1 MRLSQESRGLDRT
14 LLEQSPQAAEQNVMG
29 MNLFGEISELF
40 RSIFPSMGRLS
51 ARRHDLRYSAIG
63 LGLLVCTVT
72 IADVGAQEIARFGF
86 TRYLMGTEAKIVLY
100 AADSTEAAGA
110 AGQAFDHINELNEQL
125 SDYLIDS
132 EVSNL
137 SRTHGQPITIGENL
151 WNVLITGQKIAQA
164 SEGSFDITVGPLTLL
179 WRRAMRRATLPD
191 ADEISNALTGVG
203 YRFLE
208 LDANS
213 RTVQLNGEN
222 MRLDLG
228 GIAKGYA
235 ADEALK
241 TLLKLDLASAAVD
254 IGGDIAIGNAPPG
267 SDGWSVEVFDLNTDN
282 ELETEKLTLESCGIA
297 VSGDTYR
304 YLEYDGIKYSHIVN
318 PRTGY
323 GVEHE
328 RRVAVIA
335 PSAMIADAWASA
347 YSVMAW
353 ESAISDAN
361 GRENLSTRFV
371 ERRESGL
378 QEVNTGKFLRD

>member
-1 MRLSQESRGLDRT
+1 MMDMYLRGK
-14 LLEQSPQAAEQNVMG
+14 V
-29 MNLFGEISELF
+29 SELSE
-40 RSIFPSMGRLS
+40 SIIPIMGFFL
-51 ARRHDLRYSAIG
+51 ARRHYLRYSAMG
-63 LGLLVCTVT
+63 LGLLVCAVT
-72 IADVGAQEIARFGF
+72 IADVGAQDIDRFGF

-132 EVSNL
+132 EVSRL
-137 SRTHGQPITIGENL
+137 SKTRGQPITVGENL
-151 WNVLITGQKIAQA
+151 WNVLFTGQKIARE
-164 SEGSFDITVGPLTLL
+164 SEGSFDVTVGPLTLL
-179 WRRAMRRATLPD
+179 WRKAMRRATLPD
-191 ADEISNALTGVG
+191 AIEITNAMAAVG
-203 YRFLE
+203 YRFVE

-241 TLLKLDLASAAVD
+241 TLIEADFASAAVD
-254 IGGDIAIGNAPPG
+254 IGGDIALGNAPPG
-267 SDGWSVEVFDLNTDN
+267 SDGWSVEVFDLNTES
-282 ELETEKLTLESCGIA
+282 ELETETLTLENCGIA

-304 YLEYDGIKYSHIVN
+304 YLEYDGIKYSHIIN

-323 GVEHE
+323 GVVHE

-371 ERRESGL
+371 ERRESSL
-378 QEVNTGKFLRD
+378 LEVSTGKFLRD

>member
-1 MRLSQESRGLDRT
+1 MDMS
-14 LLEQSPQAAEQNVMG
+14 LLCK
-29 MNLFGEISELF
+29 ISELF
-40 RSIFPSMGRLS
+40 EPIFPSMGFFS
-51 ARRHDLRYSAIG
+51 ARGHDIRCSAMG
-63 LGLLVCTVT
+63 VGLLICAAT
-72 IADVGAQEIARFGF
+72 IVDVGAQDIARFGF
-86 TRYLMGTEAKIVLY
+86 TRYLMGTEVKIVLY
-100 AADSTEAAGA
+100 AADSAEAAGA

-132 EVSNL
+132 EVSRL
-137 SRTHGQPITIGENL
+137 SKTRGQPIAVGDNL
-151 WNVLITGQKIAQA
+151 WNVLVTGQKIAHA
-164 SEGSFDITVGPLTLL
+164 SEGSFDVTVGPLTLL
-179 WRRAMRRATLPD
+179 WRKAMRRATLPD
-191 ADEISNALTGVG
+191 AVEITNASAAVG

-241 TLLKLDLASAAVD
+241 TLIKLDLASAAVD
-254 IGGDIAIGNAPPG
+254 IGGDIALGKAPPG
-267 SDGWSVEVFDLNTDN
+267 SDGWSVEVFDLNT
-282 ELETEKLTLESCGIA
+282 ESEFETEKLTLKNCGIA

-304 YLEYDGIKYSHIVN
+304 YLEYDGIKYSHIIN

-328 RRVAVIA
+328 RRVAVVA
-335 PSAMIADAWASA
+335 PSAMIADVWASA

-353 ESAISDAN
+353 KAAISDAYD
-361 GRENLSTRFV
+361 RAELSTRFV
-371 ERRESGL
+371 ERREAGL

>member
-1 MRLSQESRGLDRT
+1 
-14 LLEQSPQAAEQNVMG
+14 
-29 MNLFGEISELF
+29 MNLAGWIVRLRSRHRSREELVMDTNPF
-40 RSIFPSMGRLS
+40 SKIPELIESVFPSMGRLS

-72 IADVGAQEIARFGF
+72 IADAGAQNIARFGF
-86 TRYLMGTEAKIVLY
+86 TRYMMGTEVKIVLY

-110 AGQAFDHINELNEQL
+110 AGHAFDHINELNEQL

-132 EVSNL
+132 EVSRL
-137 SRTHGQPITIGENL
+137 SKTRGQPTTVGENL
-151 WNVLITGQKIAQA
+151 WNVLFTGQKIAEA
-164 SEGSFDITVGPLTLL
+164 SEGNFDVTVGPLTLL
-179 WRRAMRRATLPD
+179 WRKAMRRATLPD
-191 ADEISNALTGVG
+191 AIEIINAMAAVG

-213 RTVQLNGEN
+213 RTVQLNGDN

-241 TLLKLDLASAAVD
+241 ILIEADFASAAVD
-254 IGGDIAIGNAPPG
+254 IGGDIAIGNAPP
-267 SDGWSVEVFDLNTDN
+267 SLDGWSVEVFDLNAEN
-282 ELETEKLTLESCGIA
+282 ELETEKLTLRNCGIA

-304 YLEYDGIKYSHIVN
+304 YLEYDGTKYSHIIN

-361 GRENLSTRFV
+361 DRTILSTRFV

>member
-1 MRLSQESRGLDRT
+1 MY
-14 LLEQSPQAAEQNVMG
+14 
-29 MNLFGEISELF
+29 LFGKISELIE
-40 RSIFPSMGRLS
+40 SIFPNMGFFS
-51 ARRHDLRYSAIG
+51 ARRHDLRYSAAG
-63 LGLLVCTVT
+63 LGLLVCAAA
-72 IADVGAQEIARFGF
+72 IADVGAQDIARFGF
-86 TRYLMGTEAKIVLY
+86 TRYLMGTEVKILLY

-110 AGQAFDHINELNEQL
+110 AGKAFDHITELNEQL

-132 EVSNL
+132 EVSKL
-137 SRTHGQPITIGENL
+137 SKTRGQPIAVGENL
-151 WNVLITGQKIAQA
+151 WNVLTTGQKIARA
-164 SEGSFDITVGPLTLL
+164 SEGSFDVTVGPLTLL
-179 WRRAMRRATLPD
+179 WRKAMRRATLPD
-191 ADEISNALTGVG
+191 TAEITSALAAVG
-203 YRFLE
+203 YQFLE

-213 RTVQLNGEN
+213 RTAQLNVEN

-241 TLLKLDLASAAVD
+241 TLIEADFASAAVD
-254 IGGDIAIGNAPPG
+254 IGGDIALGNAPPG
-267 SDGWSVEVFDLNTDN
+267 SDGWSVEVFDLNTEN
-282 ELETEKLTLESCGIA
+282 ELETEKLTLANCGIA

-304 YLEYDGIKYSHIVN
+304 YLEYDGIKYSHIIN

-347 YSVMAW
+347 YSVMPW
-353 ESAISDAN
+353 ESSISDSID
-361 GRENLSTRFV
+361 RVNLSTRFV

-378 QEVNTGKFLRD
+378 EEVNTGKFLRD

>member
-1 MRLSQESRGLDRT
+1 M
-14 LLEQSPQAAEQNVMG
+14 
-29 MNLFGEISELF
+29 
-40 RSIFPSMGRLS
+40 
-51 ARRHDLRYSAIG
+51 G
-63 LGLLVCTVT
+63 LGLLVCTAT
-72 IADVGAQEIARFGF
+72 IVDAGAQDIARFGF
-86 TRYLMGTEAKIVLY
+86 TRYLMGTEVKILLY

-110 AGQAFDHINELNEQL
+110 AEQAFDHISELNEQL

-132 EVSNL
+132 EVSRL
-137 SRTHGQPITIGENL
+137 SKTRGQPIAVGENL
-151 WNVLITGQKIAQA
+151 WNVLFTGQRIAQA
-164 SEGSFDITVGPLTLL
+164 AEGSFDVTVGPLTLL
-179 WRRAMRRATLPD
+179 WRKAMRRATLPD
-191 ADEISNALTGVG
+191 SIELANALAAVG

-208 LDANS
+208 LDAIS

-241 TLLKLDLASAAVD
+241 TLIKLDFASAAVD
-254 IGGDIAIGNAPPG
+254 IGGDIALGNAPPD
-267 SDGWSVEVFDLNTDN
+267 SDGWSVEVFDLNTEN
-282 ELETEKLTLESCGIA
+282 EFETEKLSLENCGIA

-304 YLEYDGIKYSHIVN
+304 YLEYEGIKYSHIIN

-353 ESAISDAN
+353 ESAVSDAN
-361 GRENLSTRFV
+361 DRANLSTRIV

>member
-1 MRLSQESRGLDRT
+1 
-14 LLEQSPQAAEQNVMG
+14 MG
-29 MNLFGEISELF
+29 FF
-40 RSIFPSMGRLS
+40 S
-51 ARRHDLRYSAIG
+51 ARRRDLRYSAIG
-63 LGLLVCTVT
+63 LGLLICTVR
-72 IADVGAQEIARFGF
+72 IADAGAQDIARFGF
-86 TRYLMGTEAKIVLY
+86 TKYLMGTEVKIVLY

-110 AGQAFDHINELNEQL
+110 AGQAFDYINELNEQL

-132 EVSNL
+132 EVSRL
-137 SRTHGQPITIGENL
+137 SKTRGQPVAVGENL
-151 WNVLITGQKIAQA
+151 WNVLITGQKIAHA
-164 SEGSFDITVGPLTLL
+164 SEGSFDVTVGPLTLL
-179 WRRAMRRATLPD
+179 WRKAIRRATLPE
-191 ADEISNALTGVG
+191 ANEITNALAAVG

-241 TLLKLDLASAAVD
+241 TLIQLDFASAAVD
-254 IGGDIAIGNAPPG
+254 IGGDIALGNAPPG
-267 SDGWSVEVFDLNTDN
+267 SDGWSVEVFDLNTVS
-282 ELETEKLTLESCGIA
+282 ELETEKLTLENCGIA

-304 YLEYDGIKYSHIVN
+304 YLEYDGIKYAHIIN
-318 PRTGY
+318 PLTGH
-323 GVEHE
+323 GVVHE

-353 ESAISDAN
+353 ELAISDAID
-361 GRENLSTRFV
+361 RVNLSTRFI
-371 ERRESGL
+371 ERKESGL
-378 QEVNTGKFLRD
+378 EEVNTGKFLHD

>member
-1 MRLSQESRGLDRT
+1 MSR
-14 LLEQSPQAAEQNVMG
+14 
-29 MNLFGEISELF
+29 NLFSKFSDLF
-40 RSIFPSMGRLS
+40 ESIFPNMGYFS
-51 ARRHDLRYSAIG
+51 ARRHDLRISALGIG
-63 LGLLVCTVT
+63 LFVCAAT
-72 IADVGAQEIARFGF
+72 IVDAEAQDIARFGF
-86 TRYLMGTEAKIVLY
+86 TRHLMGTEVKIVLY

-132 EVSNL
+132 EVTRL
-137 SRTHGQPITIGENL
+137 SKTRGQPIAVADNL
-151 WNVLITGQKIAQA
+151 WNVLFTGQKIAHA
-164 SEGSFDITVGPLTLL
+164 SEGSFDVTVGPLTLL

-191 ADEISNALTGVG
+191 AIEISNALAAVG
-203 YRFLE
+203 YQFLE

-241 TLLKLDLASAAVD
+241 TLVNADFSSAAVD

-267 SDGWSVEVFDLNTDN
+267 SDGWSVEVFDLNTEN
-282 ELETEKLTLESCGIA
+282 ELETEKLTLENCGIA

-304 YLEYDGIKYSHIVN
+304 YLEYDGIKYSHIIN
-318 PRTGY
+318 PFTGY
-323 GVEHE
+323 GVVHE

-353 ESAISDAN
+353 ELAISDAN
-361 GRENLSTRFV
+361 DRTNLSTRFV

-378 QEVNTGKFLRD
+378 QEENTGKFLRD

>member
-1 MRLSQESRGLDRT
+1 MY
-14 LLEQSPQAAEQNVMG
+14 
-29 MNLFGEISELF
+29 LFGKISELF
-40 RSIFPSMGRLS
+40 ESIFPNMGYFSVRP
-51 ARRHDLRYSAIG
+51 HNLRFSAIG
-63 LGLLVCTVT
+63 LGLLVCVVT
-72 IADVGAQEIARFGF
+72 IADVGAQDTARFGF
-86 TRYLMGTEAKIVLY
+86 TRYLMGTEVKILLY
-100 AADSTEAAGA
+100 AVDSTEAAGA
-110 AGQAFDHINELNEQL
+110 ARQAFNHISELNEQL

-132 EVSNL
+132 EVSRL
-137 SRTHGQPITIGENL
+137 SKTRGQPIAVGENL

-164 SEGSFDITVGPLTLL
+164 SEGSFDVTVGPLTLL
-179 WRRAMRRATLPD
+179 WRKAMRRATLPD
-191 ADEISNALTGVG
+191 SVELTNALAAVG
-203 YRFLE
+203 YGFLE
-208 LDANS
+208 MDANN

-241 TLLKLDLASAAVD
+241 TLVKADFASAAVD

-267 SDGWSVEVFDLNTDN
+267 LDGWPVEVFTLNTEN
-282 ELETEKLTLESCGIA
+282 ELETEKLTLMNCGIA

-304 YLEYDGIKYSHIVN
+304 YLEYDGIKYSHIIN

-323 GVEHE
+323 GVKHE

-361 GRENLSTRFV
+361 DRANVSTRIV
-371 ERRESGL
+371 EHRESGL
-378 QEVNTGKFLRD
+378 QEVNTGKFLHD